1 MLYLVYSDTTIAV
14 PVTRFPAGELQIT
27 FTDGSL
33 LRDIHSVE
41 LRFESSDD
49 IIALHLLAD
58 LLESFG
64 VCLGNI
70 SLVIPYFPSARQDR
84 QELVESFGLRVYVE
98 LIKNFGFKE
107 IVTYDPHS
115 PVLAGMFKAGQ
126 LTIMPQAQLLAPL
139 VQPYLSIN
147 NAAIVS
153 PDRGATKKTEALQKL
168 FPDTTLLQFDKRRD
182 YNTGKIAGI
191 YCSELEHFHKNRFTN
206 IVVVDDIC
214 DGGATFTAIGWN
226 LRTKFPSAILVLA
239 VTHGLFTKGTDEL
252 NKYYDHIVYY
262 FNPKEPV
269 CH

>member
-1 MLYLVYSDTTIAV
+1 
-14 PVTRFPAGELQIT
+14 
-27 FTDGSL
+27 
-33 LRDIHSVE
+33 
-41 LRFESSDD
+41 
-49 IIALHLLAD
+49 
-58 LLESFG
+58 
-64 VCLGNI
+64 
-70 SLVIPYFPSARQDR
+70 
-84 QELVESFGLRVYVE
+84 
-98 LIKNFGFKE
+98 
-107 IVTYDPHS
+107 
-115 PVLAGMFKAGQ
+115 MFKAGQ

-153 PDRGATKKTEALQKL
+153 PDRGATKKTEVLQKL

-214 DGGATFTAIGWN
+214 DGGATFIAIGKL
-226 LRTKFPSAILVLA
+226 LRAKFPSAILVLA
-239 VTHGLFTKGTDEL
+239 VTHGLFTKGTTEL
-252 NKYYDHIVYY
+252 NKYYDHIIYY